1 MYEFEFEEDKI
12 EAFRDASIVTK
23 SSLLSSIRTRLRWL
37 EMDEESDE
45 FKFHSAAFR
54 RLYLD
59 IMRRFYEKVEKT
71 KLFDE
76 LEPWWCYQYTM
87 DDTGASLHLQYV
99 EDADFDDDMNLD
111 CVFLKEDFELVKVS
125 TRLLTVE
132 EYAGVYGVEVGTV
145 RQWIRRGKIRS
156 AVKAGSEWRI
166 PELSEITGRG
176 YRRATFHWDEKLYNV
191 PEEYSY
197 ISNYDWIS
205 IDQNIQDRNLY
216 RVVLRGKGIKSKEI
230 IMETK
235 DREKFELYLI
245 SNPLIKP
252 TSETFGNYG

>member
-23 SSLLSSIRTRLRWL
+23 AALLSSIRSRLRWL

-59 IMRRFYEKVEKT
+59 IMRRFYEKVEDT

-99 EDADFDDDMNLD
+99 EDADFDDNMNLD
-111 CVFLKEDFELVKVS
+111 LVILKEDFELVKVS

-132 EYAGVYGVEVGTV
+132 EYAKIYEVEVGTV

-176 YRRATFHWDEKLYNV
+176 YRHATFHWDEKLYNV
-191 PEEYSY
+191 PESY
-197 ISNYDWIS
+197 RYLCDYEWVS
-205 IDQNIQDRNLY
+205 IDQNTQDRNLY
-216 RVVLRGKGIKSKEI
+216 RVVLRGRDIKSKEI

-245 SNPLIKP
+245 SNPLIKA
-252 TSETFGNYG
+252 TSETFGNYA